1 MFFKMQSKLTG
12 YDWDVRECGK
22 KVSLYMGILFF
33 QLFSMLETFKNK
45 MSKGKIPIISELYK
59 EMNHVT
65 WLQLHHELVMKS
77 SF

>member
-1 MFFKMQSKLTG
+1 
-12 YDWDVRECGK
+12 
-22 KVSLYMGILFF
+22 
-33 QLFSMLETFKNK
+33 

-77 SF
+77 SFWFNLIHKYLSPNLDAENWYNSILLNIENI